1 MPLTS
6 RPVYHYGK
14 GGTTPKK
21 KESSIFLIF
30 LFFIFLS
37 ITKLLLV
44 GIIMVSNGGL
54 VGKSRAQ
61 TIMVGK
67 SKNSHV
73 VGRSG
78 DR

>member
-1 MPLTS
+1 
-6 RPVYHYGK
+6 
-14 GGTTPKK
+14 
-21 KESSIFLIF
+21 
-30 LFFIFLS
+30 
-37 ITKLLLV
+37 
-44 GIIMVSNGGL
+44 MVSNGGL